1 MDVDKL
7 QTYYHNL
14 QSDTLRYFH
23 QIPGSEIVVRYI
35 KSSYQDD
42 PVRSVFEL
50 LLALF
55 AIRYLLAR
63 SYPADRTKGHVEF
76 SEEVGQPQLLFSLH
90 SAKAYVQTGCTQP
103 RPPGAKGSLTPSR
116 VGDRRPRRRLDT

>member
-1 MDVDKL
+1 MDVEKL

-14 QSDTLRYFH
+14 QSDALRYFH

-76 SEEVGQPQLLFSLH
+76 SEEVSSPQLVLN
-90 SAKAYVQTGCTQP
+90 P
-103 RPPGAKGSLTPSR
+103 RPATSCAWTRCTHSR
-116 VGDRRPRRRLDT
+116 ITVGEGRADTVSCRRSTTS

>member
-7 QTYYHNL
+7 QAYYHNL
-14 QSDTLRYFH
+14 RSDALRYFH
-23 QIPGSEIVVRYI
+23 QIPGSEIVIRYI
-35 KSSYQDD
+35 KSSYQND

-76 SEEVGQPQLLFSLH
+76 SEEVGLPQLVVSL
-90 SAKAYVQTGCTQP
+90 SVAAALPWAGCIRAKILGI
-103 RPPGAKGSLTPSR
+103 REN
-116 VGDRRPRRRLDT
+116 